1 MGYFFCKMFN
11 MVLLKGLKK
20 TLLNLAFFFINKK
33 LIMKLLRIGKIG
45 NEKPAILDKDKNY
58 KDLSSII
65 KDFDPNTL
73 NFETLDKLKKLD
85 VSKLPNLDP
94 TSRIGACV
102 SKPSKFI
109 GIGLNFKDHAK
120 EQNLPIPKE
129 PIIFSKFTNCVCG
142 PNDDIIVPKN
152 SNHTDWEVEIGF
164 VIGKKA
170 TYVSEDNALDH
181 VLGFLVNDVSER
193 NFQKNKGLTWDKG
206 KGFDTFGPIGPY
218 IITKDEVNDFQK
230 LNMFLDVDGKRMQT
244 GNTEE
249 MIFDIK
255 TLVSYMSH
263 CMTLYPGDICCTG
276 TPPGVGENM
285 KPPVF
290 LKGGEK
296 VKLGIDKLGEQNHN
310 VKAY

>member
-1 MGYFFCKMFN
+1 
-11 MVLLKGLKK
+11 
-20 TLLNLAFFFINKK
+20 
-33 LIMKLLRIGKIG
+33 MKLCRIGELGK
-45 NEKPAILDKDKNY
+45 EKPAVIDKDNNY

-65 KDFDPNTL
+65 NDFDSKTL
-73 NFETLDKLKKLD
+73 TFETLEKIKNTDI
-85 VSKLPNLDP
+85 SKLPILKSNE
-94 TSRIGACV
+94 RIGACV

-109 GIGLNFKDHAK
+109 GIGLNFKDHAE

-129 PIIFSKFTNCVCG
+129 PIIFSKFTSCVSG

-164 VIGKKA
+164 VIGKKVL
-170 TYVSEDNALDH
+170 YVSEENAMDH
-181 VLGFLVNDVSER
+181 VLGFFLVNDVSER

-218 IITKDEVNDFQK
+218 IVTKDELPDFQN
-230 LNMFLDVDGKRMQT
+230 LNMFLDVNGKRMQT
-244 GNTEE
+244 GNTKE
-249 MIFDIK
+249 MIFNIQK
-255 TLVSYMSH
+255 LVSYMSH
-263 CMTLYPGDICCTG
+263 CMSLNIGDICCTG

-285 KPPVF
+285 KPPLF

-296 VKLGIDKLGEQNHN
+296 VRLGIDKLGEQNHK